1 MKSLFQFSGGDSFL
15 HRLDPRSKFLVV
27 LAVLSYVLAF
37 DQPAFLAAAFVGI
50 IALIWILGGIAPT
63 NYLKLLL
70 AFTPLI
76 LAVGLIQGLTHR
88 PPGSEIVFAL
98 GPAEFSDFGL
108 LLGVSIGLR
117 LATMGLTF
125 MMFSMT
131 TTPKDVGL
139 GLYKMGIPFRY
150 AYLATFGLR
159 FLPLMQEDLQTIQ
172 NARAVRG
179 DPDVGSRNLFRR
191 LKSLPMSFFP
201 LAANSLRQ
209 SGETAKALE
218 LRGYGA
224 DIKRT
229 TVFDLSLEARDYLTT
244 AVAVG
249 TIAAV
254 VYARVVLRIGVL
266 TA

>member
-1 MKSLFQFSGGDSFL
+1 MRSLFQFSGGDSFL
-15 HRLDPRSKFLVV
+15 HRLDPRAKFPIVI
-27 LAVLSYVLAF
+27 AVLSYVLLF
-37 DQPAFLAAAFVGI
+37 EDPMFLAAAFVAVVAI
-50 IALIWILGGIAPT
+50 IWILGGIAPT
-63 NYLKLLL
+63 EYFTLLL

-76 LAVGLIQGLTHR
+76 LAVAIIQGLTLR
-88 PPGSEIVFAL
+88 PPGAVIVVEF
-98 GPAEFSDFGL
+98 GPIGFSDFGL
-108 LLGVSIGLR
+108 LFGLSIGLR

-139 GLYKMGIPFRY
+139 SLYKIGIPFRY

-179 DPDVGSRNLFRR
+179 DPDVGSRNIFRR

-209 SGETAKALE
+209 SSETAKALE

-224 DIKRT
+224 KIKRT
-229 TVFDLSLEARDYLTT
+229 TVFDLTLGARDYATT
-244 AVAVG
+244 VVAFV
-249 TIAAV
+249 TIGVV
-254 VYARVVLRIGVL
+254 VYARFVLQIGIIH
-266 TA
+266 T

>member
-1 MKSLFQFSGGDSFL
+1 MQSLFQFSGGDSFL
-15 HRLDPRSKFLVV
+15 HRVDPRAKFLVV
-27 LAVLSYVLAF
+27 VMILSFVLLFEDPVFLGMAF
-37 DQPAFLAAAFVGI
+37 MTMIAI
-50 IALIWILGGIAPT
+50 IWVLGGIPPT
-63 NYLKLLL
+63 RYFKLLL

-76 LAVGLIQGLTHR
+76 LAVTLIQGLTNR
-88 PPGSEIVFAL
+88 PPGAEIIASL
-98 GPAEFSDFGL
+98 GPAGFSDYGL
-108 LLGVSIGLR
+108 LLGLSIGLR

-139 GLYKMGIPFRY
+139 GLNKAGIPFKY

-159 FLPLMQEDLQTIQ
+159 FLPLMQEDLRTIQ

-179 DPDVGSRNLFRR
+179 DPDVGSKNLLRR
-191 LKSLPMSFFP
+191 FKSLPMSFFP

-229 TVFDLSLEARDYLTT
+229 TVYDLELEARDYATT
-244 AVAVG
+244 VVCLSVIG
-249 TIAAV
+249 AV
-254 VYARVVLRIGVL
+254 VYARLILQVGVISP
-266 TA
+266 

>member
-1 MKSLFQFSGGDSFL
+1 MQSLFQFSGGDSFL
-15 HRLDPRSKFLVV
+15 HRVDPRAKFLIV
-27 LAVLSYVLAF
+27 LAVLSFVLLF
-37 DQPAFLAAAFVGI
+37 ENPVFLATAFIAVIAI
-50 IALIWILGGIAPT
+50 IWVFGRIPPT
-63 NYLKLLL
+63 EYYMLLL

-76 LAVGLIQGLTHR
+76 LAVALIQGLTYR
-88 PPGSEIVFAL
+88 PPGAEIVAAL
-98 GPAEFSDFGL
+98 GPVGFSDYGL
-108 LLGVSIGLR
+108 LLGLSIGLR

-139 GLYKMGIPFRY
+139 GLNKVGIPFKY

-159 FLPLMQEDLQTIQ
+159 FLPLMQEDLRTIQ

-209 SGETAKALE
+209 SSETAKALE

-229 TVFDLSLEARDYLTT
+229 TVYDLSLEIRDY
-244 AVAVG
+244 A
-249 TIAAV
+249 IAV
-254 VYARVVLRIGVL
+254 VCLAVIGVVIYARVGLGIGL
-266 TA
+266 LNP